1 MMILNIPNILT
12 FIRIIILPV
21 FVTALIYEKNDYALY
36 LFIAA
41 GLTDMLDGL
50 FARIARQKT
59 QFGAFLD
66 PLADKLLL
74 ITSFVIFS
82 MYEWIPKWLAIIVI
96 SRDIIV
102 MLGWLLLYLV
112 YHRTKVEPSLF
123 GKAAIL
129 SQVMLIAYTLFSI
142 NFDIKMPVAWM
153 FFLVAFLTIISGIQ
167 YVYIGLKQTNEK

>member
-1 MMILNIPNILT
+1 MMILNIPNVLT

-21 FVTALIYEKNDYALY
+21 FVTVLLYEKNDYALY

-50 FARIARQKT
+50 FARLTGQKT
-59 QFGAFLD
+59 KLGAFLD

-82 MYEWIPKWLAIIVI
+82 IYEWLPKWLAIVVI

-102 MLGWLLLYLV
+102 ILGWFLFYLV
-112 YHRTKVEPSLF
+112 YNRTKVEPSLL
-123 GKAAIL
+123 GKIAIF
-129 SQVMLIAYTLFSI
+129 SQIVLIAYTLFAI
-142 NFDIKMPVAWM
+142 NFGMQAPVEWM
-153 FFLVAFLTIISGIQ
+153 FFIVAFFTIFSGIQ
-167 YVYIGLKQTNEK
+167 YVYLGLKQTNEK

>member
-1 MMILNIPNILT
+1 MIILNIPNILT
-12 FIRIIILPV
+12 FIRIIIMPV
-21 FVTALIYEKNDYALY
+21 FVAAMIYKRYNYALY

-59 QFGAFLD
+59 HFGAFLD

-82 MYEWIPKWLAIIVI
+82 LYDLIPKWLAISVI

-102 MLGWLLLYLV
+102 MLGWFLLYLV
-112 YHRTKVEPSLF
+112 YHRTKVEPSLI
-123 GKAAIL
+123 GKAAIS
-129 SQVMLIAYTLFSI
+129 SQMMLIAYTLFSI
-142 NFDIKMPVAWM
+142 NFGIKAPVAWM
-153 FFLVAFLTIISGIQ
+153 FLLVAVLTIISGIQ
-167 YVYIGLKQTNEK
+167 YIYIGLKQANE